1 MPKRLKT
8 GAPGFEEAFTA
19 FLGEKREVSADV
31 DDLSNTGVEVLTGGT
46 GTSDELSI
54 TEGSGGGGGT
64 PGGGRPGPP
73 LPGGGRRRERA
84 VRVVIIGAGKIGRHL
99 ARELADA
106 GHAVTVAEIDGEVA
120 RQLAESVDA
129 LVLEGDGTSMSI
141 LKDAEVSRADWLLA
155 VTGQD
160 EVNLTACELAETM
173 GADRV
178 LARLNDPRNRATFD
192 ALGIPVVAVTD
203 LISQLISREIDFF
216 HLERIALLARGRI
229 SLIEV
234 EVGPDIPARKVVD
247 LGLPAQ
253 TVIVAVTREKDGGEV
268 LVPRG
273 DTVIEPG
280 DRVLAVTSVDHEP
293 EVRAALRRPAAA
305 QGNDH

>member
-1 MPKRLKT
+1 M
-8 GAPGFEEAFTA
+8 
-19 FLGEKREVSADV
+19 
-31 DDLSNTGVEVLTGGT
+31 
-46 GTSDELSI
+46 
-54 TEGSGGGGGT
+54 
-64 PGGGRPGPP
+64 
-73 LPGGGRRRERA
+73 
-84 VRVVIIGAGKIGRHL
+84 RVIIIGAGKIGRHL

-106 GHAVTVAEIDGEVA
+106 GHAVTVAESDGEVA
-120 RQLAESVDA
+120 RQLAESVDV
-129 LVLEGDGTSMSI
+129 LVLEGDGTSMGI

-173 GADRV
+173 GAKRV

-234 EVGPDIPARKVVD
+234 EVGPDIPARKVVE

-280 DRVLAVTSVDHEP
+280 DRVLAVTSVDHES
-293 EVRAALRRPAAA
+293 EVRAALRRPAVA

>member
-1 MPKRLKT
+1 M
-8 GAPGFEEAFTA
+8 
-19 FLGEKREVSADV
+19 
-31 DDLSNTGVEVLTGGT
+31 
-46 GTSDELSI
+46 
-54 TEGSGGGGGT
+54 
-64 PGGGRPGPP
+64 
-73 LPGGGRRRERA
+73 
-84 VRVVIIGAGKIGRHL
+84 RVVIIGAGKIGRHL
-99 ARELADA
+99 AGELADA

-234 EVGPDIPARKVVD
+234 EVGLDIPARKVVD

-273 DTVIEPG
+273 ETVIEPG

-293 EVRAALRRPAAA
+293 EVRAALRRQAAA

>member
-1 MPKRLKT
+1 
-8 GAPGFEEAFTA
+8 
-19 FLGEKREVSADV
+19 
-31 DDLSNTGVEVLTGGT
+31 
-46 GTSDELSI
+46 
-54 TEGSGGGGGT
+54 
-64 PGGGRPGPP
+64 
-73 LPGGGRRRERA
+73 
-84 VRVVIIGAGKIGRHL
+84 VRVIVIGAGKIGRHL
-99 ARELADA
+99 VRELAEA
-106 GHAVTVAEIDGEVA
+106 GHAVTVAESDGEVA
-120 RQLAESVDA
+120 RRLAESVDA

-173 GADRV
+173 GAKRV

-229 SLIEV
+229 SLIEI
-234 EVGPDIPARKVVD
+234 EVGPEIPARRVVE

-253 TVIVAVTREKDGGEV
+253 TVIVAVTREKNGGEV

-280 DRVLAVTSVDHEP
+280 DRVLAVTSVDHES
-293 EVRAALRRPAAA
+293 EVRAALRRPPAA
-305 QGNDH
+305 QGNDR

>member
-1 MPKRLKT
+1 MR
-8 GAPGFEEAFTA
+8 
-19 FLGEKREVSADV
+19 
-31 DDLSNTGVEVLTGGT
+31 
-46 GTSDELSI
+46 I
-54 TEGSGGGGGT
+54 
-64 PGGGRPGPP
+64 
-73 LPGGGRRRERA
+73 
-84 VRVVIIGAGKIGRHL
+84 VIIGAGKIGRHL
-99 ARELADA
+99 ARELAEA
-106 GHAVTVAEIDGEVA
+106 GHAVTVAESDAEVA

>member
-1 MPKRLKT
+1 
-8 GAPGFEEAFTA
+8 
-19 FLGEKREVSADV
+19 
-31 DDLSNTGVEVLTGGT
+31 
-46 GTSDELSI
+46 
-54 TEGSGGGGGT
+54 
-64 PGGGRPGPP
+64 
-73 LPGGGRRRERA
+73 
-84 VRVVIIGAGKIGRHL
+84 VRVIIIGAGKIGRHL

-106 GHAVTVAEIDGEVA
+106 GHAVTVAESDGEVA
-120 RQLAESVDA
+120 RRLVESVDA

-173 GADRV
+173 GAKRV

-229 SLIEV
+229 SLIET
-234 EVGPDIPARKVVD
+234 EVGPEAPARVVAE
-247 LGLPAQ
+247 LGLPPQ
-253 TVIVAVTREKDGGEV
+253 TVLVAAIREGVGEEV
-268 LVPRG
+268 VIPRG
-273 DTVIEPG
+273 DTVIKPG
-280 DRVLAVTSVDHEP
+280 DRVLVVTTVEHEAA
-293 EVRAALRRPAAA
+293 VRAALSRGAAVR
-305 QGNDH
+305 GNDH

>member
-1 MPKRLKT
+1 
-8 GAPGFEEAFTA
+8 
-19 FLGEKREVSADV
+19 
-31 DDLSNTGVEVLTGGT
+31 
-46 GTSDELSI
+46 
-54 TEGSGGGGGT
+54 
-64 PGGGRPGPP
+64 
-73 LPGGGRRRERA
+73 

>member
-1 MPKRLKT
+1 MR
-8 GAPGFEEAFTA
+8 
-19 FLGEKREVSADV
+19 
-31 DDLSNTGVEVLTGGT
+31 
-46 GTSDELSI
+46 I
-54 TEGSGGGGGT
+54 I
-64 PGGGRPGPP
+64 
-73 LPGGGRRRERA
+73 
-84 VRVVIIGAGKIGRHL
+84 IIGAGKIGRHL

-106 GHAVTVAEIDGEVA
+106 GHAVTVAESDAEVA
-120 RQLAESVDA
+120 RHLAESVDA
-129 LVLEGDGTSMSI
+129 LVLEGDGTSMSV
-141 LKDAEVSRADWLLA
+141 LRNAEVSRADWLLA

-160 EVNLTACELAETM
+160 EVNLTACELAETL
-173 GADRV
+173 GAKRV

-234 EVGPDIPARKVVD
+234 EVGSGIPARMVAE
-247 LGLPAQ
+247 LGLPPQ
-253 TVIVAVTREKDGGEV
+253 TVLVAVTREGEKGEV

-273 DTVIEPG
+273 ETVIKPG
-280 DRVLAVTSVDHEP
+280 DRVLAVTSVDQES

-305 QGNDH
+305 RGDDH

>member
-1 MPKRLKT
+1 M
-8 GAPGFEEAFTA
+8 
-19 FLGEKREVSADV
+19 
-31 DDLSNTGVEVLTGGT
+31 
-46 GTSDELSI
+46 
-54 TEGSGGGGGT
+54 
-64 PGGGRPGPP
+64 
-73 LPGGGRRRERA
+73 
-84 VRVVIIGAGKIGRHL
+84 RVVIIGAGKIGRHL

>member
-1 MPKRLKT
+1 
-8 GAPGFEEAFTA
+8 
-19 FLGEKREVSADV
+19 
-31 DDLSNTGVEVLTGGT
+31 
-46 GTSDELSI
+46 
-54 TEGSGGGGGT
+54 
-64 PGGGRPGPP
+64 
-73 LPGGGRRRERA
+73 

-99 ARELADA
+99 ARELSDA

-280 DRVLAVTSVDHEP
+280 DRVLAVTSVDNEP